1 MIELS
6 HRIFRQKWQV
16 STSSEKQAFAIRKEL
31 LQEWD
36 GRLLPIFDKAFSEN
50 VSNDEIV
57 HIPKIEINLKVSYS
71 KELWDEIAEGLYQR
85 LSELLRSE
93 NTNAV
98 EGSGNKSESVAI
110 PLKQHRFEMLLY
122 YLEKGDLPG
131 YYVFQRDE
139 MIAVLPESIQENR
152 QQLMEY
158 IRRNKVSQPF
168 LFRLIQF
175 LQVEEIV
182 RLSEELSRVLLQV
195 AKEELNLLL
204 QGLLIP
210 ELSHFNLHT
219 SKMLVAAFLHA
230 ANCYDNPTTVP
241 DWKET
246 AAKLLSIEGLFYF
259 ERFFSYL
266 HKKSRLS
273 PSSVHWRNHFSGP
286 SEYLVKNRQNI
297 VSQLPGKEIVAG
309 FWAGNERDAILNWE
323 NNTEPNSFFAKS
335 MASQTSSTK
344 LLSSN
349 PALKQPGELGISVQ
363 YAGLVFLHPFFSS
376 LFTISGIITEGDKQI
391 PVRNLSKAAALLHF
405 VATGR
410 EELFEFELGFIKL
423 LLGMDPSDSL
433 AVSKGLLTQNQMEEV
448 ESMLQAV
455 VSLWSSIGNTS
466 NDGLR
471 TTFIQRNGMLYPFE
485 NGWKVILESAA
496 YDMLINTIPWSYS
509 IIKLPWMDK
518 PIYSECQKN

>member
-1 MIELS
+1 MELS

-31 LQEWD
+31 RQEWD
-36 GRLLPIFDKAFSEN
+36 GRLLPIFDKAFSEYA
-50 VSNDEIV
+50 SNDEIV
-57 HIPKIEINLKVSYS
+57 HIPKIEINLKVSYG
-71 KELWDEIAEGLYQR
+71 KELWDEIADGLYQQ

-93 NTNAV
+93 NPNIA
-98 EGSGNKSESVAI
+98 EGSGNNPEPTAI
-110 PLKQHRFEMLLY
+110 TLKQHRFELLLY
-122 YLEKGDLPG
+122 YLENGVLPG
-131 YYVFQRDE
+131 YSAFQRDD
-139 MIAVLPESIQENR
+139 MVAVLPEAIQENR
-152 QQLMEY
+152 QQLLEY
-158 IRRNKVSQPF
+158 IRRNRVLQPF

-182 RLSEELSRVLLQV
+182 TLTEVVGRGLPQV

-210 ELSHFNLHT
+210 ELSHFNLHS

-230 ANCYDNPTTVP
+230 ANCHDNPTTLP
-241 DWKET
+241 DWKEE
-246 AAKLLSIEGLFYF
+246 AARLLSKEGLFYF

-273 PSSVHWRNHFSGP
+273 PSSVHWKNHFSGP
-286 SEYLVKNRQNI
+286 SEYLVVNRQNV
-297 VSQLPGKEIVAG
+297 VSQFPGKEIVAG
-309 FWAGNERDAILNWE
+309 FWAGNESDAISNRE
-323 NNTEPNSFFAKS
+323 NIFGKGLSSEKAG
-335 MASQTSSTK
+335 ASQNSSTEF
-344 LLSSN
+344 LLAAPFENDQGKS
-349 PALKQPGELGISVQ
+349 GISVHH
-363 YAGLVFLHPFFSS
+363 AGLMILHPFFGR
-376 LFTISGIITEGDKQI
+376 LFTISGIISEGDKQI

-423 LLGMDPSDSL
+423 LLGMEPSDPL
-433 AVSKGLLTQNQMEEV
+433 AVSKGLLNQKQMEEA

-455 VSLWSSIGNTS
+455 VSHWHSIGKTS

-471 TTFIQRNGMLYPFE
+471 ATFIQRNGMLYPFE

-496 YDMLINTIPWSYS
+496 FDMLLNTIPWSYS

-518 PIYSECQKN
+518 PIYTECQKN

>member
-31 LQEWD
+31 HQEWEC
-36 GRLLPIFDKAFSEN
+36 RLLPIFDKAFSEY
-50 VSNDEIV
+50 VSNDERV
-57 HIPKIEINLKVSYS
+57 HIPKIAINLKVSFG
-71 KELWDEIAEGLYQR
+71 KELWEEVAEGLYQQ

-93 NTNAV
+93 NPNSG
-98 EGSGNKSESVAI
+98 ESSGNKSETIAI
-110 PLKQHRFEMLLY
+110 PLKQYRFELLLY
-122 YLEKGDLPG
+122 YLENGDLPG
-131 YYVFQRDE
+131 YSAFQPDG
-139 MIAVLPESIQENR
+139 MVTVLTESIQENR

-158 IRRNKVSQPF
+158 IRQNKVSQPF

-182 RLSEELSRVLLQV
+182 RLTEEVSRALPQV

-210 ELSHFNLHT
+210 ELSQFNLHT

-230 ANCYDNPTTVP
+230 ANRHDNPTTVP
-241 DWKET
+241 DWKE
-246 AAKLLSIEGLFYF
+246 AAARLLSKEGLFYF

-273 PSSVHWRNHFSGP
+273 PSSVHWKNHFSGP
-286 SEYLVKNRQNI
+286 SEYLVMKRQNV

-309 FWAGNERDAILNWE
+309 FWAGNEIDANS
-323 NNTEPNSFFAKS
+323 NRKNSTEPDSFFAKS

-344 LLSSN
+344 LLFSN
-349 PALKQPGELGISVQ
+349 PALSQPGELGISVQ
-363 YAGLVFLHPFFSS
+363 FAGLVFLHPFFSR
-376 LFTISGIITEGDKQI
+376 LFAISGIISEGDKQI
-391 PVRNLSKAAALLHF
+391 TVRNLAKAAALLHF

-410 EELFEFELGFIKL
+410 EELFEFELGFIKP

-448 ESMLQAV
+448 KSMLQAV
-455 VSLWSSIGNTS
+455 VSHWSSIGNTS

-496 YDMLINTIPWSYS
+496 VDMLLNTIPWSYS
-509 IIKLPWMDK
+509 IIRLPWMNK
-518 PIYSECQKN
+518 PIYTECQKN

>member
-1 MIELS
+1 MELS

-16 STSSEKQAFAIRKEL
+16 STQSEKQAFAIRKEL
-31 LQEWD
+31 HQEWE
-36 GRLLPIFDKAFSEN
+36 GRLLPIFDKAFGEY
-50 VSNDEIV
+50 VSDNEIV
-57 HIPKIEINLKVSYS
+57 HIPKIEINLKVSYG
-71 KELWDEIAEGLYQR
+71 KELWEEIADGLYQQ

-93 NTNAV
+93 NPNV
-98 EGSGNKSESVAI
+98 FGGSGNKPELVTI
-110 PLKQHRFEMLLY
+110 PLKQHRFELLLY
-122 YLEKGDLPG
+122 YLENGVLPG
-131 YYVFQRDE
+131 DSAFQPDG
-139 MIAVLPESIQENR
+139 MVTVLPEAIQENR

-182 RLSEELSRVLLQV
+182 RLTEEVSRALPQI
-195 AKEELNLLL
+195 ANEELNLLL

-219 SKMLVAAFLHA
+219 SKMLAAAFLHA
-230 ANCYDNPTTVP
+230 ANCHDNPTTVP
-241 DWKET
+241 DWKE
-246 AAKLLSIEGLFYF
+246 AAARLLSKEGLFYF

-273 PSSVHWRNHFSGP
+273 PSSVHWKNHFSGP
-286 SEYLVKNRQNI
+286 SEYLVINRQNI

-309 FWAGNERDAILNWE
+309 FWNGKEIDVISNRKNS
-323 NNTEPNSFFAKS
+323 TEPNSYFAKS

-344 LLSSN
+344 PLFSN
-349 PALKQPGELGISVQ
+349 PALNQPGELGISVQ
-363 YAGLVFLHPFFSS
+363 FAGLAFLHPFFSS

-391 PVRNLSKAAALLHF
+391 PVRNLAKAAALLHF

-423 LLGMDPSDSL
+423 LLGMEPSGPL
-433 AVSKGLLTQNQMEEV
+433 AVSEGLLTQSQMEEV

-496 YDMLINTIPWSYS
+496 YDMLLNTIPWSYS
-509 IIKLPWMDK
+509 IIKLPWMYK
-518 PIYSECQKN
+518 PIFTECQKN

>member
-1 MIELS
+1 MELS

-16 STSSEKQAFAIRKEL
+16 STPSEKQAFAIRKEL
-31 LQEWD
+31 HQEWEE
-36 GRLLPIFDKAFSEN
+36 RLLPIFDRAFSEY
-50 VSNDEIV
+50 VSTDEIF
-57 HIPKIEINLKVSYS
+57 HIPKIEINLKVSYG
-71 KELWDEIAEGLYQR
+71 KELWDEVAVGLYQQ

-93 NTNAV
+93 NP
-98 EGSGNKSESVAI
+98 GSSESAGTKSTTIAI
-110 PLKQHRFEMLLY
+110 PLKQYKFELLLY
-122 YLEKGDLPG
+122 YLENGVLAGDSA
-131 YYVFQRDE
+131 FQPE
-139 MIAVLPESIQENR
+139 GMVTVLPEAIQENR

-175 LQVEEIV
+175 LQVEEVV
-182 RLSEELSRVLLQV
+182 RLTEEVSWALSLV

-204 QGLLIP
+204 QGLMIP

-230 ANCYDNPTTVP
+230 SNCHDNPTTVP
-241 DWKET
+241 DWKE
-246 AAKLLSIEGLFYF
+246 AAARLLSKEGLFYF

-273 PSSVHWRNHFSGP
+273 PSSVHWKNHFSGP
-286 SEYLVKNRQNI
+286 SEYLVMNRQNI
-297 VSQLPGKEIVAG
+297 VNQFPGKEIVAG
-309 FWAGNERDAILNWE
+309 FWTGNELDVISKLKNS
-323 NNTEPNSFFAKS
+323 TEPNSFFAKS

-344 LLSSN
+344 TLFSN
-349 PALKQPGELGISVQ
+349 PVLNQSGELGISVQ
-363 YAGLVFLHPFFSS
+363 FAGLVFLHPFFSR
-376 LFTISGIITEGDKQI
+376 LFINSGIISEGDKQI
-391 PVRNLSKAAALLHF
+391 PVRNLAKAAALLHF

-423 LLGMDPSDSL
+423 LLGMDPSDPL

-455 VSLWSSIGNTS
+455 VSLWSSLGNTS

-471 TTFIQRNGMLYPFE
+471 ATFIQRNGMLYPFE

-496 YDMLINTIPWSYS
+496 YDMLLNTIPWSYS